1 MPKAAQ
7 TIRFGAALLVGLAGA
22 LTVLYAW
29 RLPPF
34 QSAIETTENAYV
46 RGQVT
51 IIAPQLAGYVTEVPV
66 RDFQRVHAGE
76 LLARVDD
83 RIYAQK
89 LLQARATL
97 DIQRANLGNAD
108 QSRRSAEARI
118 GAGEAQLE
126 AARSALTTADANA
139 RRIESLAGRGIS
151 TQSAA
156 DQARSG
162 LAQARSAV
170 HQAEASLEVSRQDLQ
185 TIIVNRTSLQAATE
199 NAEAAIRLAEIDLQN
214 TRIIAPQDGRLGE
227 IGVRLGQYV
236 AAGSQMA
243 ALVPERKWVIA
254 NFKEGQLH
262 GMRVGQPVSF
272 TVDALPDTILHGQV
286 EAFAPATGSEFS
298 VLRAD
303 NATGNFT
310 KVAQRLP
317 VRIAI
322 DADQPQVEQLAPG
335 MSVVVSID
343 TASGPAARAT
353 VSLDPAS
360 AVPPPG

>member
-7 TIRFGAALLVGLAGA
+7 TLRFGAAVLIGLAGA
-22 LTVLYAW
+22 FTVLYAW

-34 QSAIETTENAYV
+34 QSSVQTTENAYV

-51 IIAPQLAGYVTEVPV
+51 IIAPQLAGYVTEVAV

-76 LLARVDD
+76 LVARIDD
-83 RIYAQK
+83 RIYSQK
-89 LLQARATL
+89 LLQAQATL
-97 DIQRANLGNAD
+97 DIQRANLANAD

-118 GAGEAQLE
+118 GASEAQRD
-126 AARSALTTADANA
+126 AARTALETAQANA
-139 RRIESLAGRGIS
+139 RRVEALLGRGVS

-156 DQARSG
+156 DQARAS
-162 LAQARSAV
+162 LAQARSAL
-170 HQAEASLEVSRQDLQ
+170 HQAEASLEVARQDLQ
-185 TIIVNRTSLQAATE
+185 TIIVNRTSLQAALE

-214 TRIIAPQDGRLGE
+214 TRIVAPQDGKLGE

-236 AAGSQMA
+236 AAGTQMA
-243 ALVPERKWVIA
+243 ALVPDRKWLIA

-272 TVDALPDTILHGQV
+272 TVDALPDAVMHGRI
-286 EAFAPATGSEFS
+286 EDFSPATGSEFS

-310 KVAQRLP
+310 KVAQRVP

-322 DADQPQVEQLAPG
+322 DANQPEAEHLAPG

-343 TASGPAARAT
+343 TASAPVGRAS
-353 VSLDPAS
+353 VSLDPA
-360 AVPPPG
+360 PLPPG